1 MMKKRIVIAL
11 ALALVLVLGNA
22 LAAIPQEAYA
32 WKVVEEVNMER
43 SRYGLGA
50 LRVDAQLTQ
59 AAWVRAYEI
68 AEKFSHTRPDGTRW
82 KTVYPQ
88 AYAENIA
95 RGQKTP
101 DKAVAAWMTS
111 ENHRRNILREGY
123 TSTGVACLKV
133 GNVYHWVQLF
143 GK

>member
-1 MMKKRIVIAL
+1 MLSVLL
-11 ALALVLVLGNA
+11 ALGSAH
-22 LAAIPQEAYA
+22 AASHEEAYA
-32 WKVVEEVNMER
+32 MRVIEEINRER
-43 SRYGLGA
+43 SAYGLGT
-50 LRVDAQLTQ
+50 LRVDAELTR

-88 AYAENIA
+88 AFAENIA

-111 ENHRRNILREGY
+111 EGHRRNILQGSY
-123 TSTGVACLKV
+123 TTTGVACLKV
-133 GNVYHWVQLF
+133 GNVYHWVQIF